1 MLIEAILAVE
11 NSNRGEIHLVRDRL
25 FYQAWELSAYLF
37 VQHFRPYKVH
47 HKFYQK
53 IGKDLVW
60 LGFPKSVLGD
70 LEQESIKEGFQ
81 FDRIHEDHIVIQSIP
96 FTEGFEDW
104 KQGILSQKSEPVLK
118 NTSQIAVAGKTVEL
132 YLPAYKLAYDLAL
145 HIYRTSAKFAKEF
158 RYSLGERLRICITDL
173 LESLHLFVNHIFPS
187 SDAPSLCLDKAYRI
201 RIELRLLKDLCQI
214 NVKQW
219 GYLNQQLE
227 SLIQLLRPEFHGPKS
242 MEVSL
247 LQSSDP
253 LPVL

>member
-1 MLIEAILAVE
+1 M
-11 NSNRGEIHLVRDRL
+11 
-25 FYQAWELSAYLF
+25 
-37 VQHFRPYKVH
+37 QHFRPYKVH

-53 IGKDLVW
+53 VGKDLVW

-96 FTEGFEDW
+96 FIEGFEEW

-201 RIELRLLKDLCQI
+201 RI
-214 NVKQW
+214 
-219 GYLNQQLE
+219 GYDFSKIYARSMSNSGVLNQQLE
-227 SLIQLLRPEFHGPKS
+227 SLIQLLRPEFHSKIYGAS
-242 MEVSL
+242 Q